1 MLLEL
6 GMPSLVLAWNQIV
19 SQQCTDLAD
28 WLRPVAASEASL
40 WRLTGLPWFHRA
52 GLRPALAGRTH
63 PASHRPTIGGEA
75 VMGSRTLS
83 DIAPP
88 VSSALHAKKQW
99 SPLNWVNNHPIRERF
114 QKTKLPSFW
123 KVILFVRCKPLSPLV
138 GEVAKSCG
146 NIFYKHE
153 TATAFYCSTIN

>member
-1 MLLEL
+1 MDEVRGRTRQLQLGGRLGKPDTLNSFALYWTPRRL
-6 GMPSLVLAWNQIV
+6 GMPSLVLAWDQIV

-123 KVILFVRCKPLSPLV
+123 NNILFIRC
-138 GEVAKSCG
+138 
-146 NIFYKHE
+146 
-153 TATAFYCSTIN
+153 